1 MKLGARLAE
10 RMRHPVLAKVV
21 ALVRSAAFDFGGVVV
36 FYVLLWTAG
45 LKPAIAGTIL
55 FLAVD
60 FVRRRRR
67 HLGFPRIYVLS
78 SALVIAFGFIDLASS
93 SPFMIKYEAPIS
105 SLAVGAMFAL
115 GARGKSIV
123 QELVEQQAPDA
134 ADDSPEMRRFFQLMT
149 AMWAAYFVIKAGVY
163 LWIGEVMTIE
173 RALEVRPIISFVSL
187 GAMMALCTQGQFLF
201 ALCERLHLLPRPAEP
216 DSPG

>member
-1 MKLGARLAE
+1 MIR
-10 RMRHPVLAKVV
+10 KV
-21 ALVRSAAFDFGGVVV
+21 ATLLRSAAFDFGGIIV

-45 LKPAIAGTIL
+45 LKPAIVGTIV

-60 FVRRRRR
+60 FVRRRRK

-78 SALVIAFGFIDLASS
+78 SALVIVFGFIDLASAN
-93 SPFMIKYEAPIS
+93 PFMIKYEAPIS
-105 SLAVGAMFAL
+105 SLAVGVMFAL
-115 GARGKSIV
+115 GARGKSII

-134 ADDSPEMRRFFQLMT
+134 SDDGPEMRRFFQLMT
-149 AMWAAYFVIKAGVY
+149 AMWAAYFIVKAGVY
-163 LWIGEVMTIE
+163 LWIGEIMTIE

-201 ALCERLHLLPRPAEP
+201 AACERLGLLPRPTEP
-216 DSPG
+216 DAPRS